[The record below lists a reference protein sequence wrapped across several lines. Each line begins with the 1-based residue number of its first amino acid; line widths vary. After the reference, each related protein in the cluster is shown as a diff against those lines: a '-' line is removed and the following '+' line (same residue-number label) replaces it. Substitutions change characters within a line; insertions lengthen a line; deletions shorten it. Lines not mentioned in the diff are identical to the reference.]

1 MLSRHRDIYSSPTLA
16 DVFPSVLAAAGVP
29 DERNELDLTAAER
42 TVVLLIDGMGF
53 ELLQRNRSS
62 APILSTQPTKRI
74 KAGFPTTTATS
85 LASLCTGLPPGE
97 HGITGFQSY
106 IPEVDGVLNWLQ
118 STVRGHRGSYQLTSP
133 TPIHRDMPHT
143 VFVRAV
149 AAGVVST
156 VVMPAQFRDSGFTRL
171 LLDGG
176 DFAGFHAYGDLLVEV
191 VDASTRAELTL
202 TYCYLPELD
211 TVCHKYGPESLG
223 WHTQLQLVDRFTEQ
237 LTRALPAGVLLFV
250 TADHGMIDASRGHTV
265 NIDIEPELT
274 RPCDI
279 GGAPLPAP
287 AHHHSG

>member
-191 VDASTRAELTL
+191 VDASTRAEL
-202 TYCYLPELD
+202 
-211 TVCHKYGPESLG
+211 
-223 WHTQLQLVDRFTEQ
+223 VDRFTEQ

-250 TADHGMIDASRGHTV
+250 TADHGMIDASRGHPV